1 MTIRIIRP
9 PGGEEFV
16 LLIALVK
23 PNYRMG
29 WSGCEGR
36 EESASKRKFSNPR
49 SGSRQCV
56 PGSEGA
62 GACCACAGV
71 QACPGVHGHRDQDEC
86 QAFPAD

>member
-23 PNYRMG
+23 PNYRTG

-36 EESASKRKFSNPR
+36 EESASKRKF
-49 SGSRQCV
+49 
-56 PGSEGA
+56 
-62 GACCACAGV
+62 
-71 QACPGVHGHRDQDEC
+71 
-86 QAFPAD
+86 